1 MNKYKF
7 FTYKGLEIT
16 RELYKSQIIY
26 KAYKDDNL
34 ISKQRYIYYNDKQAL
49 QAFKENLKQY
59 I

>member
-26 KAYKDDNL
+26 RAYKADNL

-49 QAFKENLKQY
+49 IAFKQNLKQY